1 MYSSRRDLLQVRGD
15 EMLAAGKHHHVA
27 EPYEMRVNAI
37 DLNTGRRRFKVRQ
50 SPGAALVCELHA
62 AGNGRGRAQ
71 FGVQIQQA
79 QYGFHSRRLD
89 GM

>member
-1 MYSSRRDLLQVRGD
+1 MQVCGD

-37 DLNTGRRRFKVRQ
+37 DLNTGRRRFEISQ
-50 SPGAALVCELHA
+50 SAGAALVSELHT
-62 AGNGRGRAQ
+62 AGNRCGRAQ
-71 FGVQIQQA
+71 FRVQIQQA